1 MGGTGRPHRHMIART
16 TPAPVELDIH
26 LVYGKNEYMETT
38 ALPLDRMTIGEKLMT
53 MEVLWDDLCHN
64 EEQIPVQDW
73 HKQILDERQHQIDS
87 GDARFVDW
95 EEAKARIRARIS

>member
-1 MGGTGRPHRHMIART
+1 VNAIPGTLNGNA
-16 TPAPVELDIH
+16 AAELDIH
-26 LVYGKNEYMETT
+26 PCCGETEQMDAK
-38 ALPLDRMTIGEKLMT
+38 ALPLDRMTLGEKLMT
-53 MEVLWDDLCHN
+53 MEALWDDLCRD

-73 HKQILDERQHQIDS
+73 HKQILDERQRQIDS